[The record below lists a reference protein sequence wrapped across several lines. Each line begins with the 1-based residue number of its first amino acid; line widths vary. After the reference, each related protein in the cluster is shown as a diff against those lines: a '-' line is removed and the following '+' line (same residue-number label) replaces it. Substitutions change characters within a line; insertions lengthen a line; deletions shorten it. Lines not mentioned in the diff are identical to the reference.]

1 MAKMD
6 EAFLAELRN
15 EILFRVRV
23 ILNDRYG
30 ESVPASLW
38 KKEAAMEHVFETIR
52 RLETFKA
59 DADLIRLLERLR
71 TTYTGEFGKCLSC
84 GQSIESTRLLENP
97 MVQFCEKCE
106 AKLRGDSRQASTGNN
121 AFHDHP

>member
-1 MAKMD
+1 MD
-6 EAFLAELRN
+6 EGFLAELRN

-23 ILNDRYG
+23 VLNERYG

-38 KKEAAMEHVFETIR
+38 KTETAREDVFETIR

-84 GQSIESTRLLENP
+84 GRPIESSKLLENP

-106 AKLRGDSRQASTGNN
+106 AELKGEFRRAASDNN
-121 AFHDHP
+121 ALHEQR